1 MLSDTPIEDFQIESF
16 EPRHLKKARE
26 SLDKHLKAVEAHAQ
40 TNDEYKHGILKE
52 PTLWEK
58 IKHALHVD

>member
-1 MLSDTPIEDFQIESF
+1 MLNDTPIEDFQIESF

-26 SLDKHLKAVEAHAQ
+26 SLDKHLTAVEIHAQ
-40 TNDEYKHGILKE
+40 TNEEYKNGLLKE
-52 PTLWEK
+52 LSIWEK